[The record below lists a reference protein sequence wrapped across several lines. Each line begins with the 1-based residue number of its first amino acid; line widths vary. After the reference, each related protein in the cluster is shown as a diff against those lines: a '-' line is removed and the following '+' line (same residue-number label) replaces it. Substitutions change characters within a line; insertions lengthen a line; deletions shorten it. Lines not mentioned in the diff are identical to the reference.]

1 MKYVVWLWRNTVGI
15 RWNMLLR
22 IVAGLGR
29 VVLGLLMVWLC
40 KQFIDVSIR
49 TGSDSDIVLM
59 VVYIVAVVIGGII
72 CRQVYYYWG
81 VKAEAIQSTSIRLCI
96 FSHLFLRQMFDQ
108 KEMHSGDISSRL
120 QKDISTVSS
129 ATTSIIPD
137 LCVTLFQLFGAFMLM
152 QVMDER
158 LAWVLLLLTPAFIL
172 IGKLVAWKIR
182 KMTQDIRQ
190 QESVIQMLVQESMEH
205 NMVLRSLESGNWVTG
220 QLDNLQQELRGKVN
234 HRAQF
239 TVLFR
244 LLIGLSFSMGYIVAF
259 IWGGLQLKDGVITFG
274 VMTSFLQL
282 VSQIQQPILQMV
294 NMMPQMFQASASID
308 RLEEMEHMEAEEV
321 RQEANGKM
329 EGLLGLDIQDVSFR
343 YAIGDREILKHFTH
357 QFAPGRKTA
366 LMGHTGVGKTTLVK
380 TIARATDMSFGRI
393 QFTPDTL
400 PSDVTGVKIL
410 NMKTGEFEFKEGAI
424 MKQMILADE
433 INRTSP
439 KTQASLLE
447 AMAEG
452 AVTVDDVTYKLP
464 EPFMVIAT
472 QNPSGFVGTYP
483 LPEAQLDRFMMKLS
497 IGYPDTDTQMRLTRN
512 QLEGKTADT
521 VESVLNASDII
532 RMKEEAGRIKVV
544 DPVLKY
550 ASDIIDN
557 TRNEKG
563 FTMGASPRAMIM
575 LIRAS
580 QAKAYMEGRDHVTPD
595 DIKAVSVNVLH
606 HRVSLSYEAKARR
619 ENIDSLI
626 YSNVLKAKVP
636 FD

>member
-1 MKYVVWLWRNTVGI
+1 MINKLRNAINEYFVGKEEVTDNVLI
-15 RWNMLLR
+15 CLL
-22 IVAGLGR
+22 AGG
-29 VVLGLLMVWLC
+29 
-40 KQFIDVSIR
+40 
-49 TGSDSDIVLM
+49 
-59 VVYIVAVVIGGII
+59 
-72 CRQVYYYWG
+72 
-81 VKAEAIQSTSIRLCI
+81 
-96 FSHLFLRQMFDQ
+96 H
-108 KEMHSGDISSRL
+108 
-120 QKDISTVSS
+120 
-129 ATTSIIPD
+129 
-137 LCVTLFQLFGAFMLM
+137 
-152 QVMDER
+152 
-158 LAWVLLLLTPAFIL
+158 VLL
-172 IGKLVAWKIR
+172 
-182 KMTQDIRQ
+182 
-190 QESVIQMLVQESMEH
+190 E
-205 NMVLRSLESGNWVTG
+205 
-220 QLDNLQQELRGKVN
+220 
-234 HRAQF
+234 
-239 TVLFR
+239 
-244 LLIGLSFSMGYIVAF
+244 
-259 IWGGLQLKDGVITFG
+259 
-274 VMTSFLQL
+274 
-282 VSQIQQPILQMV
+282 
-294 NMMPQMFQASASID
+294 
-308 RLEEMEHMEAEEV
+308 
-321 RQEANGKM
+321 
-329 EGLLGLDIQDVSFR
+329 DV
-343 YAIGDREILKHFTH
+343 
-357 QFAPGRKTA
+357 P
-366 LMGHTGVGKTTLVK
+366 GVGKTTLVK
-380 TIARATDMSFGRI
+380 TIAKATDMSFGRI

-521 VESVLNASDII
+521 VESVLNASDIM
-532 RMKEEAGRIKVV
+532 RMKEKTGKIKVV
-544 DPVLKY
+544 DSVLKY

-563 FTMGASPRAMIM
+563 FTSGASPRAMIM

-626 YSNVLKAKVP
+626 YANVLKAKVP